1 MHVKARLVQK
11 CQSELLVLCIQ
22 RPHQFIADNDT
33 LISELLDFSSGAWPV
48 LIDDFVEYARPVVT
62 GGKRKTS

>member
-1 MHVKARLVQK
+1 MRVKARLGQK
-11 CQSELLVLCIQ
+11 CQSELLIFCIW
-22 RPHQFIADNDT
+22 RLHQFIADNDT
-33 LISELLDFSSGAWPV
+33 LISELLDFSLGAWPV